1 MNDSTKAVALQTPV
15 SATDGELT
23 HLMKIAVEQGES
35 GVAALERLVAMRE
48 RAAAHVAESEFNLA
62 MSRVQAKMGRI
73 STNATN
79 PQTHSRYAT
88 YGKLDQALRP
98 LYTDAGFA
106 LSFDT
111 EPHSEREIL
120 VTCHVTHAAGHS
132 RKYSIPMPTDGLGP
146 KGNAVQTRT
155 HATGGAAQYGMR
167 YLLKLIFNVAI
178 GEEENDGAGPGRA
191 QRGEETITDQQAA
204 DLEALAQEVGADW
217 DAYLRWLGVDRV
229 EDLRMAYFDKAVRGL
244 EAKR

>member
-1 MNDSTKAVALQTPV
+1 M
-15 SATDGELT
+15 
-23 HLMKIAVEQGES
+23 
-35 GVAALERLVAMRE
+35 AALERLVAMRE

-62 MSRVQAKMGRI
+62 MSRVQSRMGRI

-88 YGKLDQALRP
+88 YGKLDKALRP
-98 LYTDAGFA
+98 IYTNDGFA

-111 EPHSEREIL
+111 EPHGEDEVL
-120 VTCHVTHAAGHS
+120 VLCHVTHAAGHT
-132 RKYSIPMPTDGLGP
+132 RKYSIPMPRDGLGP
-146 KGNAVQTRT
+146 KGNKVQTRT

-178 GEEENDGAGPGRA
+178 GEEENDGAGSGRA
-191 QRGEETITDQQAA
+191 ERGEETISDQQAA
-204 DLEALAQEVGADW
+204 DLDALAQEVGADW
-217 DAYLRWLGVDRV
+217 QAYLRWLGVDAI
-229 EDLRMAYFDKAVRGL
+229 ENLRQAHFEKAVRGL